1 MKVISQI
8 VKFFLITSCCYGQH
22 SYFGLT
28 QEQLMEESKRD
39 GYRVIVQLVDSNIVY
54 TLTNEWDKI
63 IVSYS
68 PSSELPSYIIYK
80 EEE

>member
-1 MKVISQI
+1 
-8 VKFFLITSCCYGQH
+8 
-22 SYFGLT
+22 
-28 QEQLMEESKRD
+28 MEESKRD

>member
-1 MKVISQI
+1 MKTLI
-8 VKFFLITSCCYGQH
+8 FFLITSCCYGQH

-28 QEQLMEESKRD
+28 QSQLMKESHRD
-39 GYRVIVQLVDSNIVY
+39 GYRVMTQIIDRNIVY
-54 TLTNEWDKI
+54 TLTNGWDKI

-68 PSSELPSYIIYK
+68 PGSELPSYIIYK